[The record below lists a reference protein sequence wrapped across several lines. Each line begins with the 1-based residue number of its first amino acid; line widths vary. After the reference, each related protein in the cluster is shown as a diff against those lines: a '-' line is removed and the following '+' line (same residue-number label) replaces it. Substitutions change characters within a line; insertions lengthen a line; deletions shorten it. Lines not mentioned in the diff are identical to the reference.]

1 MAYPN
6 YNYQQYQQSYPQQY
20 QQNNQQMVGAQ
31 MSLPQQQ
38 PQFGGFVSVRNEI
51 EARNYPVAP
60 GNSVMFRDETGP
72 YIYSK
77 SMGYSQLDTPKFDKY
92 RLVKEEDTS
101 VNVSEPH
108 TDSLESKMDNL
119 PTYALKSEFDALNE
133 LVNTLVEDVD
143 LLKSK
148 RQPAKKKEVVSDD

>member
-1 MAYPN
+1 MP
-6 YNYQQYQQSYPQQY
+6 YNPYQYYPQQY
-20 QQNNQQMVGAQ
+20 QQNNQQMLPTQ
-31 MSLPQQQ
+31 MSGAQQ
-38 PQFGGFVSVRNEI
+38 PQFGGFVSVRNEM

-77 SMGYSQLDTPKFDKY
+77 SMGYSQLDTPRFDKY
-92 RLVKEEDTS
+92 RLVKEEDAS
-101 VNVSEPH
+101 VSASEPH

-143 LLKSK
+143 VLKSK
-148 RQPAKKKEVVSDD
+148 RQPAKKKEVVADD

>member
-6 YNYQQYQQSYPQQY
+6 YNYQQYQQSYPQQQY
-20 QQNNQQMVGAQ
+20 QQIMQA
-31 MSLPQQQ
+31 QQQ
-38 PQFGGFVSVRNEI
+38 PQFGGFVSVRNEM

-77 SMGYSQLDTPKFDKY
+77 SMGYSQLDTPRFDKY

-101 VNVSEPH
+101 VSSSEPH
-108 TDSLESKMDNL
+108 TDSFESKMDNL
-119 PTYALKSEFDALNE
+119 PTYALKSEFDALQE
-133 LVNTLVEDVD
+133 LVSTLAEDVD
-143 LLKSK
+143 VLKSK
-148 RQPAKKKEVVSDD
+148 RQPTKKKEVVANE

>member
-1 MAYPN
+1 MP
-6 YNYQQYQQSYPQQY
+6 YNPYQYYPQQY

-38 PQFGGFVSVRNEI
+38 PQFGGFVSVRNEM

-77 SMGYSQLDTPKFDKY
+77 SMGYSQLDTPRFDKY
-92 RLVKEEDTS
+92 RLVKEEDVS

-108 TDSLESKMDNL
+108 TDTGNNKMDNL
-119 PTYALKSEFDALNE
+119 PTYALKSEFDALQE
-133 LVNTLVEDVD
+133 LVSTLAEDVD
-143 LLKSK
+143 VLKSK
-148 RQPAKKKEVVSDD
+148 RQPAKKKEVVADE